1 MRGEPQGIF
10 ENITEA
16 GSYWKDLWEQP
27 SIATNSDA
35 TWLEDVRCAF
45 DELVPVPS
53 QEDFELETVKCAYV
67 IKKKRNWSAPG
78 PDRIVNFWW
87 KRVESLHKGIA
98 ASFQAAVLGD
108 EEFPKWFT
116 GGSTRLLPKPGEFS
130 SQNQRPITCLNNQ
143 YKWFTSCLLPLMDKH
158 LEEYD
163 LLKREQRGAKPRCS
177 GTTDNLLVD
186 RMVCHDSRNSRK
198 NVIDVRKAFDSVSY
212 EWLLEMMFLHK
223 FPSWLCNIIERLGQ
237 SWNTKRT
244 VRTRQ
249 GLETSDVTHFNK
261 GLPRGDALCPRLF
274 TLCLNPVSWKLKASE
289 GYKPLKP
296 INGKFTHLLYID
308 DMKIYATSES
318 ELGTVLKTSKV
329 AMADIVL
336 DFNEKKCTIA
346 HVKRGVLDSRPNS
359 THVGESQIIESLR
372 ASFCKYRKS
381 GDSFKIFNFL
391 IFCPNKAFS
400 ELFSKIQ
407 LKEFFQNRG
416 KFENRHFGLP
426 RSLKIDKNDAF
437 SFRSCW

>member
-45 DELVPVPS
+45 AEFVPGPS
-53 QEDFELETVKCAYV
+53 QEDFELETV
-67 IKKKRNWSAPG
+67 IEKKRNWSAPG

-98 ASFQAAVLGD
+98 ASLQAAVLGD

-116 GGSTRLLPKPGEFS
+116 GGKTRLL
-130 SQNQRPITCLNNQ
+130 
-143 YKWFTSCLLPLMDKH
+143 
-158 LEEYD
+158 
-163 LLKREQRGAKPRCS
+163 PRCS

-198 NVIDVRKAFDSVSY
+198 NVIDMRKAFDSVSY

-223 FPSWLCNIIERLGQ
+223 FPSWLCNTIERLGQ

-261 GLPRGDALCPRLF
+261 GLPRGDALCQRLF

-296 INGKFTHLLYID
+296 INGKFTHLLYVN

-318 ELGTVLKTSKV
+318 ELCTVLKTSKV

-391 IFCPNKAFS
+391 IFCPNKAFR

-407 LKEFFQNRG
+407 LKDPKALEFFQNRG

-426 RSLKIDKNDAF
+426 RPLKIDKNDAF